1 VISDEIPGLK
11 RVEQFR
17 GQRNQAPLHPAEKA
31 LLAVLGVHLCFLP
44 WALGTMHPWSQLV
57 SLGLAVVGFSLA
69 LQPRTLESE
78 PGWSGGPF
86 RVPMW
91 PRLVRFP
98 IFWIGLALLVYV
110 TVQGLNPSWRYTR
123 NETSWWLVRVA
134 DVPWLPT
141 SIDSPFAQ
149 ASAWRQLVIY
159 ASAWMV
165 ACSAWVGITRRR
177 SCRIL
182 LGVLV
187 ANAMTLGALLV
198 FQRVTDDLRVPWP
211 LTALT
216 KAELA
221 ASFIYRNHTGAYLAL
236 MTFTAI
242 ALATWGYDQGA
253 RTLKKSTP
261 AAVLAMVAFFLS
273 GTVLFTFSRGATL
286 VLGGLLVVYTLWFFM
301 RRRVRPAAA
310 GATDARITL
319 VLVLMFGGF
328 ALYVGRNLD
337 FTTISTR
344 FHLLIEEP
352 MKDESVSRR
361 LEARAA
367 GLTMLVAHG
376 WRGIGAG
383 GFRFLFPQYV
393 RAYPDIYDGGKLF
406 WEHQHNDWLEI
417 PEELGAA
424 GTLLLLAGAGYWA
437 AFFLRRRALWHSSLV
452 PLLFGCAGTLLHAWI
467 DFPFQCPAILVTWC
481 LVLTLAARGLS
492 LEERGG

>member
-1 VISDEIPGLK
+1 MK

-17 GQRNQAPLHPAEKA
+17 GQRNQMPLHPAESA

-44 WALGTMHPWSQLV
+44 WALGTMHPWSQWV
-57 SLGLAVVGFSLA
+57 SLGLAVVGFGLA
-69 LQPRTLESE
+69 LQSRTHESG

-86 RVPMW
+86 RVPVW

-98 IFWIGLALLVYV
+98 IFWVGLALLAYV
-110 TVQGLNPSWRYTR
+110 AVQGLNPSWRYTR
-123 NETSWWLVRVA
+123 NQTGWWLVRVA

-149 ASAWRQLVIY
+149 ASAWRQLEIY
-159 ASAWMV
+159 ASAWLV
-165 ACSAWVGITRRR
+165 VCSAWVGVTRRR

-187 ANAMTLGALLV
+187 ANAVALAALLV
-198 FQRVTDDLRVPWP
+198 FQRATGDTRLPWP
-211 LTALT
+211 LHLLTAREWLT
-216 KAELA
+216 
-221 ASFIYRNHTGAYLAL
+221 ASFVYHNHAGAYLAL
-236 MTFTAI
+236 MTLAAI

-261 AAVLAMVAFFLS
+261 AAVLAMVAFFLA
-273 GTVLFTFSRGATL
+273 GAVLFTLSRGATL
-286 VLGGLLVVYTLWFFM
+286 VLGGLLVAYAAWFFV
-301 RRRVRPAAA
+301 RRRMRPAAA

-319 VLVLMFGGF
+319 VLALMFGGF

-337 FTTISTR
+337 FTTITSR
-344 FHLLIEEP
+344 FNLLIQGP
-352 MKDESVSRR
+352 AKDESVSSR

-367 GLTMLVAHG
+367 GLTMLAEHG

-393 RAYPDIYDGGKLF
+393 RAYPDIYEGGKLF

-417 PEELGAA
+417 PVELGAA
-424 GTLLLLAGAGYWA
+424 GTLVLLAGAGYWIG
-437 AFFLRRRALWHSSLV
+437 FFLCRRALWHSSLV
-452 PLLFGCAGTLLHAWI
+452 PLLFGCIGTLLHAWI

-481 LVLTLAARGLS
+481 LLLTLTARGLA
-492 LEERGG
+492 LEGRGS

>member
-1 VISDEIPGLK
+1 M
-11 RVEQFR
+11 
-17 GQRNQAPLHPAEKA
+17 PLHPAER
-31 LLAVLGVHLCFLP
+31 LLLIVLGAHLCFLP

-57 SLGLAVVGFSLA
+57 SLGLAVVGFGLA
-69 LQPRTLESE
+69 LQPRTHGLE

-98 IFWIGLALLVYV
+98 IFWIGLALLAYV
-110 TVQGLNPSWRYTR
+110 SVQGLNPSWRYTR

-159 ASAWMV
+159 ASAWLV
-165 ACSAWVGITRRR
+165 ACSVWVGITRRR
-177 SCRIL
+177 SCRLL

-187 ANAMTLGALLV
+187 ANAVVLGALLV
-198 FQRVTDDLRVPWP
+198 FQYSTGDTRLPWP
-211 LTALT
+211 LGLLT
-216 KAELA
+216 TRAGLS
-221 ASFIYRNHTGAYLAL
+221 ASFVYHNHAGAYLTL
-236 MTFTAI
+236 MTLAAV

-253 RTLKKSTP
+253 RTHKKSTP
-261 AAVLAMVAFFLS
+261 AAVLALVTFFLA
-273 GTVLFTFSRGATL
+273 GAVLFTLSRGASLT
-286 VLGGLLVVYTLWFFM
+286 LGGSLVAFAGWFFV
-301 RRRVRPAAA
+301 RRRMRPSAA

-319 VLVLMFGGF
+319 VLALMFGGF

-337 FTTISTR
+337 FTAVTR
-344 FHLLIEEP
+344 RFDSLIDGRT
-352 MKDESVSRR
+352 KDESVSTR

-367 GLTMLVAHG
+367 GLTMLAEHG

-383 GFRFLFPQYV
+383 GFRFLFPLYV

-424 GTLLLLAGAGYWA
+424 GTLILTTGAAYLAG
-437 AFFLRRRALWHSSLV
+437 FFLRRRALWHSSLV
-452 PLLFGCAGTLLHAWI
+452 PLLFGCIGTLLHAWI

-481 LVLTLAARGLS
+481 LLLTLAARGIA
-492 LEERGG
+492 LEGRGP